1 MFLCNFAPKKSLQKR
16 FFLYICITSYII
28 NYNMEFFDKVGKA
41 ALGSRLRLMTAV
53 ITDDA
58 SKIYELYGVDFVP
71 KWFPVFYILTE
82 ERELTITEIAN
93 EIGHSQPSV
102 SKIIQ
107 EMSNAGIV
115 KESKTDDKR
124 KNNVVLTE
132 KGVLLSQKIQ
142 QQLKDIDVAIDGII
156 SESKHNLW
164 AALEEWEFL
173 LEQKSMFKRVSDQKK
188 LRESKD
194 VEIVEYKPE
203 YQEAFRA
210 LNVEWISNYF
220 EMEEADY
227 KALDNP
233 EEYILNKGGKILVAL
248 YQNEPVGVCA
258 LIKMNN
264 PDYDFEMAKMA
275 VSPKA
280 QGKNIGWLLG
290 QGIVK
295 TARELGAKKIY
306 LESNTILKPAINLYY
321 KLGFEKVFGLETP
334 YKRCNIQMELVL

>member
-1 MFLCNFAPKKSLQKR
+1 
-16 FFLYICITSYII
+16 
-28 NYNMEFFDKVGKA
+28 MEFFDKVGKA

-82 ERELTITEIAN
+82 EREITITEIAN

-194 VEIVEYKPE
+194 VEIVEYRPE

-290 QGIVK
+290 QAIVTK
-295 TARELGAKKIY
+295 AKELGAKKIY

-321 KLGFEKVFGLETP
+321 KLGFEKVLGLETP

>member
-1 MFLCNFAPKKSLQKR
+1 
-16 FFLYICITSYII
+16 
-28 NYNMEFFDKVGKA
+28 MEFFDKVGKS
-41 ALGSRLRLMTAV
+41 ALGSRLRLMTATV
-53 ITDDA
+53 TDDA
-58 SKIYELYGVDFVP
+58 AKIYELYGVDFVP
-71 KWFPVFYILTE
+71 KWFPVFYTLAE
-82 ERELTITEIAN
+82 EREITITEIAN

-107 EMSNAGIV
+107 EMIAAGLIE
-115 KESKTDDKR
+115 ESAKTDDKR
-124 KNNVVLTE
+124 KSNVVLTE
-132 KGVLLSQKIQ
+132 KGVLISKKIK
-142 QQLKDIDVAIDGII
+142 QQLEDIDVAIEEII
-156 SESKHNLW
+156 AESKHNLW

-173 LEQKSMFKRVSDQKK
+173 LEQKSLINRVREQKK
-188 LRESKD
+188 KRESKD
-194 VEIVEYKPE
+194 VKIVDYKPE

-210 LNVEWISNYF
+210 LNVEWISTYF

-233 EEYILNKGGKILVAL
+233 EDYILKKGGKILVAL
-248 YQNEPVGVCA
+248 YENEPVGVCA

-264 PDYDFEMAKMA
+264 SEYDFEMAKMA

-280 QGKNIGWLLG
+280 QGKSIGWLLG
-290 QGIVK
+290 KAIAEK
-295 TARELGAKKIY
+295 AKELGAKKIY

>member
-1 MFLCNFAPKKSLQKR
+1 MD
-16 FFLYICITSYII
+16 
-28 NYNMEFFDKVGKA
+28 FFDKVGKA
-41 ALGSRLRLMTAV
+41 ALGSRMRLMTAV

-71 KWFPVFYILTE
+71 KWFPVFYTLTE

-102 SKIIQ
+102 SKIIREMTTAGLVQ
-107 EMSNAGIV
+107 ESL
-115 KESKTDDKR
+115 KTDDKR
-124 KNNVVLTE
+124 KNNVVLTD
-132 KGVLLSQKIQ
+132 KGLSFAKNMK
-142 QQLKDIDVAIDGII
+142 QQLADIEVAIDGLI

-173 LEQKSMFKRVSDQKK
+173 LQQKSIFKRVSEQKK

-194 VEIVEYKPE
+194 VEIVEFKSEYK
-203 YQEAFRA
+203 EAFRA
-210 LNVEWISNYF
+210 LNVEWISTYF

-233 EEYILNKGGKILVAL
+233 EEYILNKGGKIFVAL
-248 YQNEPVGVCA
+248 YENEPVGVCA
-258 LIKMNN
+258 LIKTNVHG
-264 PDYDFEMAKMA
+264 YDFEMAKMA

-290 QGIVK
+290 QAVVRNAK
-295 TARELGAKKIY
+295 EMGAKKIY

-334 YKRCNIQMELVL
+334 YKRCNIQMELVF